1 MLQGSCLRQQ
11 MLPIGRSFSMR
22 RMISVFVH
30 RHRYSGARLA
40 QHRAHKGPVGES
52 SFLASTAPRHAKALR
67 VDEAHTYCGLAKYT
81 EEGRSVLGRIYIV
94 MARRK
99 TLAWRLPL
107 SIERAC
113 FDGMPEETV

>member
-1 MLQGSCLRQQ
+1 
-11 MLPIGRSFSMR
+11 
-22 RMISVFVH
+22 
-30 RHRYSGARLA
+30 
-40 QHRAHKGPVGES
+40 
-52 SFLASTAPRHAKALR
+52 